1 MGGRAHAQIEDSGD
15 RHFSFY
21 PPILNVEHND
31 WVFVR
36 STWSEILVRNPK
48 LDVEVWIARS
58 YLGEVSPVDEPV
70 RIVGLRRELVFEG
83 GSVWPHERR
92 LVAMPRAATMPRPG
106 VEGVPAA
113 RPPSRTLRGDFG
125 AESRIGRLILA
136 SLGIGILACFA
147 VISFFRRSESGG
159 NVQLRPLVQLEI
171 NLTAGDD
178 YFAVVR
184 KLGEPSGD
192 RWLSDS
198 GERQYRALTYPNLT
212 VILMGPD
219 RQSMT
224 YIGAKDKDWKNIH
237 SVNLPGGQN
246 SSSMMRSLKRF

>member
-1 MGGRAHAQIEDSGD
+1 MAGRADTQIEDFGN

-36 STWSEILVRNPK
+36 GTWSEILVRNPK
-48 LDVEVWIARS
+48 LDVELWIARS
-58 YLGEVSPVDEPV
+58 YLGEVSPVGEPV
-70 RIVGLRRELVFEG
+70 MIVGLRRELEFKG

-92 LVAMPRAATMPRPG
+92 LVAMPRAGTMPRPG
-106 VEGVPAA
+106 VEGVAG
-113 RPPSRTLRGDFG
+113 PPPGRLLRRGSG

-136 SLGIGILACFA
+136 SLGIGILACVV

-159 NVQLRPLVQLEI
+159 NVRLRPLVQMEL
-171 NLTAGDD
+171 NLTSGDD

-192 RWLSDS
+192 RWLSDT
-198 GERQYRALTYPNLT
+198 GERQYRALSYPNLT

-219 RQSMT
+219 RQRMT
-224 YIGAKDKDWKNIH
+224 YLGAKDKDWKNIH

-246 SSSMMRSLKRF
+246 SASMLRSLKRF